1 MIKLSLI
8 LIFTRPSIFHSSKNE
23 MKKLWLFLHKTEPT
37 MQKVLEIILEN
48 SFQEV
53 RRAKTEI
60 EAMETALNR

>member
-1 MIKLSLI
+1 
-8 LIFTRPSIFHSSKNE
+8 